1 MRTPRS
7 FLPLL
12 WFLGAMLG
20 SAGDG
25 EADERPELQ
34 IINRSSQ
41 PIEVFWLKSD
51 ADRVSNGTAAPGD
64 SRSIETTIGHRFAIV
79 GRDDGAEATVTA
91 NLPVQAFRF
100 QPPFRAK
107 LDDVA
112 EGRVIPPPP
121 GAAVPPFYSKFI
133 SARGYPIVASN
144 RVDDYALKEAAFL
157 VDAMLAERPDV
168 RKAMI
173 QSGSRMCIMAHD
185 EFTTDLPE
193 FQRLADSKTKA
204 MGDVDAKNF
213 WDARARG
220 LGGSRTDPYCT
231 CAEENLLGFA
241 GDPYATENILIHEF
255 AHNIHLRGMVN
266 VDPTFEPRLR
276 ETYAKAMAQ
285 GLWKGKYASVD
296 YHEYFA
302 EGVQSWFDD
311 NRENDHDHN
320 HVNTRAE
327 LLEYDPGLAAL
338 CREVFG
344 DTVLRYTK
352 PAGRLT
358 GHMTGFDPSKAPSFV
373 WPARLDRARAAIHRD
388 ALERGGKANK

>member
-1 MRTPRS
+1 MV
-7 FLPLL
+7 
-12 WFLGAMLG
+12 LGCVGVA
-20 SAGDG
+20 A
-25 EADERPELQ
+25 ADDRPMLQ
-34 IINRSSQ
+34 IINGDSK
-41 PIEVFWLKSD
+41 PIEIFWLKSD
-51 ADRVSNGTAAPGD
+51 SERVSNGTAAAGD
-64 SRSIETTIGHRFAIV
+64 SRSIGTTIGHRFAIV
-79 GRDDGAEATVTA
+79 GEGDGAEVQVTA
-91 NLPVQAFRF
+91 TLPVQAFRF
-100 QPPFRAK
+100 QPSIRTES
-107 LDDVA
+107 VEVV
-112 EGRVIPPPP
+112 EGRVGPPPS
-121 GAAVPPFYSKFI
+121 GVAPPFYTKFI
-133 SARGYPIVASN
+133 SARGYPIVASG

-157 VDAMLAERPDV
+157 VNSMLAERPDV

-173 QSGSRMCIMAHD
+173 QSGSRLCIMAHD

-193 FQRLADSKTKA
+193 FERLGDPKSRKTS
-204 MGDVDAKNF
+204 GVDAKSY

-220 LGGSRTDPYCT
+220 LGGSRSDPYCT
-231 CAEENLLGFA
+231 CAEENLLGFE
-241 GDPYATENILIHEF
+241 GDPYSTENILIHEF

-276 ETYAKAMAQ
+276 KTYARAMDQ

-344 DTVLRYTK
+344 DTVLVYTK
-352 PAGRLT
+352 PATRLN
-358 GHMTGFDPSKAPSFV
+358 GHLAGYDPGKAPRFA
-373 WPARLDRARAAIHRD
+373 WPARLDEARKSILRQARDRDGRANR
-388 ALERGGKANK
+388 